1 MQRRAAAA
9 YVALFLVLG
18 LGAYGFM
25 QVGMAK
31 PTVDLQGQ
39 AYGNGSTLTVGGT
52 TYTVE
57 NVGLEGGGGGGHGG
71 GGGATHV
78 ATLTW
83 TDQDNEASESI
94 SHGSTLTSNGLEWT
108 VTTANGSDV
117 SEATLTA
124 SHNVTAALK
133 ADDRLENET
142 ITVDGEEHVVYKEDG
157 RIEPVTEYL
166 GPNPT
171 QTVSTG
177 DAISYEVEGETID
190 ATVADVTA
198 DGITLEYSNPVDRE
212 AELAEGANV
221 TLQGEDYFA
230 HFPADHEV
238 QILKT
243 SQRYGTYQAQLD
255 VISDWEQRRA
265 GLWGITILSL
275 LAVVIMLPSAY
286 MPDRG

>member
-1 MQRRAAAA
+1 M
-9 YVALFLVLG
+9 ALFLVLG

-57 NVGLEGGGGGGHGG
+57 NVGLESDDEGET
-71 GGGATHV
+71 THV

-83 TDQDNEASESI
+83 TDQDNVASESI
-94 SHGSTLTSNGLEWT
+94 SDGSTLTLNGLEWT
-108 VTTANGSDV
+108 VSTANESDV
-117 SEATLTA
+117 SEATLTG
-124 SHNVTAALK
+124 SHNVTAALQ

-142 ITVDGEEHVVYKEDG
+142 VTVDGEEHVVYKEDG
-157 RIEPVTEYL
+157 RIQPVTEYL

-177 DAISYEVEGETID
+177 DAISYEVDGETID

-198 DGITLEYSNPVDRE
+198 DGITLEYDDPVDRE

-238 QILKT
+238 QILQT